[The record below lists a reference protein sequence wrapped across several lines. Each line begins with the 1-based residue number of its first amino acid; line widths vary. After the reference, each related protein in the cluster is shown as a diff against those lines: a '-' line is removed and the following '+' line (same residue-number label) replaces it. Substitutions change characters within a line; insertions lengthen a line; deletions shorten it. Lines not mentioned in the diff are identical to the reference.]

1 MKSSPG
7 KTHTTYTPVL
17 LLLGLLLIVGGCS
30 DTSPTEPPVVP
41 PLQEALSVIV
51 SGSVLDKS
59 TGNVI
64 DGALVS
70 FFEGANAA
78 TNILDVNG
86 AAITSV
92 SVSGG
97 SFQVT
102 TNDITSFT
110 IEASADG
117 YIGKSL
123 DISFDENDKT
133 VVAQLNLIPEDA
145 KGISVVEVETA
156 VVAATVAQQV
166 TVTTEEEEQVGEEDT
181 TQGSAEVVIPAAVEL
196 QDAEGNPVS
205 GSILKVEVTYVESQE
220 IAAGESAEETTS
232 IAAVIPE
239 GLNAGTA
246 ISEVLVPVGVA
257 EINMS
262 DENQTEI
269 KNFSAPITITIN
281 LPADTAVP
289 SEGST
294 VQENDQFTV
303 RSYDD
308 ETKIWSTEANAAT
321 VGALDGDIYPAN
333 FEVDHL
339 TFFAL
344 TDPVP
349 VCEDDVNFSFSGDA
363 IPDNLLVMSI
373 QSEDINQSDLL
384 AADDSAGVVLSATGD
399 KFLPLSENTAQPGA
413 GAKLLGLSVHAA
425 ATVLVKDLSGNT
437 WFDSGQKVTLCG
449 ETIPVALDN
458 PVQAVDENL
467 AVSLVCSNDT
477 TVTTALVNAVVT
489 YRKDANSAAIVAV
502 EGAAGSYALT
512 GLDSSLSEYLVTV
525 DSRTDSGVKS
535 TTITPDGTDESL
547 EISLSCSVATGTGSS

>member
-1 MKSSPG
+1 
-7 KTHTTYTPVL
+7 
-17 LLLGLLLIVGGCS
+17 
-30 DTSPTEPPVVP
+30 
-41 PLQEALSVIV
+41 
-51 SGSVLDKS
+51 
-59 TGNVI
+59 
-64 DGALVS
+64 
-70 FFEGANAA
+70 
-78 TNILDVNG
+78 
-86 AAITSV
+86 
-92 SVSGG
+92 
-97 SFQVT
+97 
-102 TNDITSFT
+102 
-110 IEASADG
+110 
-117 YIGKSL
+117 
-123 DISFDENDKT
+123 
-133 VVAQLNLIPEDA
+133 
-145 KGISVVEVETA
+145 VVEVETA
-156 VVAATVAQQV
+156 MVAATVAQQV

-289 SEGST
+289 SEDRT

-308 ETKIWSTEANAAT
+308 EAKIWSTEANAAT

-399 KFLPLSENTAQPGA
+399 KFLPLSENTAQSGA
-413 GAKLLGLSVHAA
+413 GAKLLGLSVNAA
-425 ATVLVKDLSGNT
+425 ATVTVKDLSGNT
-437 WFDSGQKVTLCG
+437 WFDSGQKVALCG
-449 ETIPVALDN
+449 ETISVALDN

-477 TVTTALVNAVVT
+477 IVTTALVNAVVT

-525 DSRTDSGVKS
+525 DSRTAAGVKS